1 MFRDIPIEAD
11 LRVLCSPDVW
21 RGLETTRTTK
31 FLRSMSGEL
40 GKVVDGIDTYNRTE
54 GRRENL
60 TTINRELLGL
70 ISELINF
77 VYQQKYRDLVL
88 LRQQRMTIERLQQ
101 EIREL
106 KKTAQ
111 KSKQIP
117 DSSDE
122 IDALAKAMK

>member
-1 MFRDIPIEAD
+1 
-11 LRVLCSPDVW
+11 
-21 RGLETTRTTK
+21 
-31 FLRSMSGEL
+31 MSGEL

>member
-1 MFRDIPIEAD
+1 
-11 LRVLCSPDVW
+11 
-21 RGLETTRTTK
+21 
-31 FLRSMSGEL
+31 MSGEL

-54 GRRENL
+54 GSRENL

-70 ISELINF
+70 ISELVNF

-88 LRQQRMTIERLQQ
+88 LRQRRMTIERLQQ

-106 KKTAQ
+106 KKTVRNT
-111 KSKQIP
+111 KQTP

>member
-1 MFRDIPIEAD
+1 
-11 LRVLCSPDVW
+11 
-21 RGLETTRTTK
+21 
-31 FLRSMSGEL
+31 MSGEL
-40 GKVVDGIDTYNRTE
+40 GKVVDDIDSYNRTE